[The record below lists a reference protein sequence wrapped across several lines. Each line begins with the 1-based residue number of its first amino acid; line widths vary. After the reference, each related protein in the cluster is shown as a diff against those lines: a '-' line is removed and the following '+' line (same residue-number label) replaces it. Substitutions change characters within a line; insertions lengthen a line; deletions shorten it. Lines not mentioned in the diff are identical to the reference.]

1 MLSSNQIKELQ
12 VQIEKALASLK
23 ESSEILKHNHIHKHT
38 HTHAHTH
45 AHAES
50 IFRQQRRLE
59 AALLRIENRT
69 FGICCDCQEML
80 PFEELNTNPAAPFCS
95 CCQEEREVI
104 ASDLTNNRV
113 LGVEIR

>member
-1 MLSSNQIKELQ
+1 MLTSNQIKELQ
-12 VQIEKALASLK
+12 AQIEKALASLK
-23 ESSEILKHNHIHKHT
+23 ESSEILKQNHT
-38 HTHAHTH
+38 
-45 AHAES
+45 HAES